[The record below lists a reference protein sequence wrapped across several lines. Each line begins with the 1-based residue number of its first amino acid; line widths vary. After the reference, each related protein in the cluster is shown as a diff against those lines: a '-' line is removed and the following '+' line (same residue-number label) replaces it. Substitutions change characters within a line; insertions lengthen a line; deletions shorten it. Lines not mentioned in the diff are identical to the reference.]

1 MKFIRSILSVAG
13 ILGCFFV
20 EGKDI
25 PRKGELRINEILYEA
40 IPSDAEYLELYNC
53 TSRRFDLREIRI
65 AKRSEAGELTSVK
78 QITDREIFLEPD
90 GLVWI
95 CSNKEAILAVYSYN
109 DPDNCL
115 VISTKLGYADGG
127 GRVVLLNSRNET
139 IDELAYG
146 KYLHNSWI
154 KNTRGVALE
163 RLQEEGGDPGR
174 KIWTSAAGSEETG
187 YGSPGMPNRAGLKD
201 AGPEGRVELNRV
213 PEVFTPDGDGLED
226 VVKIS
231 VRDLGKEFMLQ
242 VSIYN
247 SRGNLVRE
255 ITDGT
260 PAYSGIELEWDGTN
274 GRGQLMPAGIY
285 VIYARYTRSDG
296 YTRTF
301 REVCVL
307 SR

>member
-1 MKFIRSILSVAG
+1 MKFIGSILFVAG
-13 ILGCFFV
+13 ILGCFFAK
-20 EGKDI
+20 GKDI

-40 IPSDAEYLELYNC
+40 MPSDAEYLEIYNC
-53 TSRRFDLREIRI
+53 TAQRVDLREIRI
-65 AKRSEAGELTSVK
+65 AKRNDAGELSSVK
-78 QITDREIFLEPD
+78 QITEREIFLEP
-90 GLVWI
+90 GELVWI
-95 CSNKEAILAVYSYN
+95 CSNKEAILAAYSYN
-109 DPDNCL
+109 DPGNCL
-115 VISTKLGYADGG
+115 VIPTKLGYADGG

-163 RLQEEGGDPGR
+163 RVQEEAGNPGR
-174 KIWTSAAGSEETG
+174 KKWTSAAGSEETG
-187 YGSPGMPNRAGLKD
+187 YGSPGMPNRADLKD
-201 AGPEGRVELNRV
+201 TGPEGKVGLSRV
-213 PEVFTPDGDGLED
+213 PEVFTPDGDGSED

-231 VRDLGKEFMLQ
+231 VRDSGKEFMLQ
-242 VSIYN
+242 VAIYN
-247 SRGNLVRE
+247 SRGNLIRE

-285 VIYARYTRSDG
+285 VIYAKYIRSDG

-301 REVCVL
+301 RKVCVL